1 MIFFSSLNGKHQ
13 NNTVRETTISAFYAC
28 TNKKH
33 CKYTSSSNREC
44 VVKTKKY
51 EIEVHI
57 IIIHRHGPRPLL
69 CPPTQING
77 NYPTRS
83 SSGVV
88 TVFFFCW
95 DRTMIGPKFI
105 DINHTQNPLRRC
117 LHHTP
122 YYLNYLV
129 LKHINTEKYIQYTF
143 KFCMQ
148 CHIMSNV
155 SHGLAAKCVVIN
167 CNKFIFS
174 CGRIK
179 TFFLCKANY
188 IIA

>member
-13 NNTVRETTISAFYAC
+13 NNTVRETTISTFYAC

-57 IIIHRHGPRPLL
+57 IIIHRHGRCYVLRL
-69 CPPTQING
+69 KSTAIILRG
-77 NYPTRS
+77 RA
-83 SSGVV
+83 VV
-88 TVFFFCW
+88 SFQFFFFCW
-95 DRTMIGPKFI
+95 DRAMIGPKFI

-129 LKHINTEKYIQYTF
+129 LKHINTEKYIRYTF

-179 TFFLCKANY
+179 TFFFYVKRTT
-188 IIA
+188 